1 MASKT
6 IHLPEIGDVVIS
18 KRKGQQSIRVTVSG
32 NVAKVTQP
40 AWLPFSAGEK
50 FALSRAGWI
59 KDNLKTR
66 VIRAE
71 GDQLSR
77 SRRLHFLRTSL
88 TKISSRVA
96 SDTLTILLPANI
108 YPEDQV
114 VQDYIAKKLPE
125 TLRRDAEDYLPH
137 RVSQLAEMFGFT
149 YKSVQVKLLKRRWGS
164 CNSKKELVFNLRLMA
179 LDQLHIDYVILHE
192 LTHTVHMNHGAEFWA
207 HMESVMPGSRK
218 IAKQVRYADAS

>member
-6 IHLPEIGDVVIS
+6 IRLPEIGDVVIT
-18 KRKGQQSIRVTVSG
+18 KRKGQRTIRVTVAG
-32 NVAKVTQP
+32 NIARISQP

-50 FALSRAGWI
+50 FAQTRAGWI
-59 KDNLKTR
+59 KENLKPR
-66 VIRAE
+66 IVRLE
-71 GDQLSR
+71 GDQISR
-77 SRRLHFLRTSL
+77 DRTLHFLRTSL
-88 TKISSRVA
+88 PKISSRIA
-96 SDTLTILLPANI
+96 SDSLSILLPANC

-114 VQDYIAKKLPE
+114 VQDYITKKLPE
-125 TLRRDAEDYLPH
+125 VLRRDAEDYLPH
-137 RVSQLAEMFGFT
+137 RVAELADLFGFN

-164 CNSKKELVFNLRLMA
+164 CNSKKELVFNLRLMT

-192 LTHTVHMNHGAEFWA
+192 LTHTLHMNHGAEFWT